1 MKTLKLL
8 PLAFALLAA
17 SCSEDGH
24 KDRLVM
30 HYDHPA
36 DYFEE
41 SLPLG
46 NGRLGALVYGGT
58 GRERISLNDI
68 TLWTGEPDRGV
79 GHPDIMTGI
88 GDHSLE
94 TLPAVR
100 EALENEDYAL
110 ADKLQQKL
118 QGHYSES
125 YQPLGNLWI
134 EHLGAGEVTGYR
146 RSLDLGTATA
156 NVAYSR
162 GGKEYEATYFLSAP
176 DSATEPPAP
185 DVTVTPSPTPSP
197 TPAAP
202 ATNTPGTSPAP
213 VAFEG
218 NAYINTERVFF
229 RKKASYTADYY
240 ALLPFQWEVKVT
252 GSTKII

>member
-8 PLAFALLAA
+8 LLASAVLAA
-17 SCSEDGH
+17 SCSEDGR

-134 EHLGAGEVTGYR
+134 EHL
-146 RSLDLGTATA
+146 
-156 NVAYSR
+156 
-162 GGKEYEATYFLSAP
+162 
-176 DSATEPPAP
+176 
-185 DVTVTPSPTPSP
+185 
-197 TPAAP
+197 
-202 ATNTPGTSPAP
+202 PGPWDRYCGCGIFTW
-213 VAFEG
+213 
-218 NAYINTERVFF
+218 
-229 RKKASYTADYY
+229 RK
-240 ALLPFQWEVKVT
+240 
-252 GSTKII
+252 GI